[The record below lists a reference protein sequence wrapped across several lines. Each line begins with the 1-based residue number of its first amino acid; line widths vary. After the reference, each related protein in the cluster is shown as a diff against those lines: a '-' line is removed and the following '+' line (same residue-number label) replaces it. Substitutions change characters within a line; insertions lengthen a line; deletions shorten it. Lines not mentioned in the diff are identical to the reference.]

1 MADKYFASLP
11 TEEIGASL
19 LKKVDEFYFYLSRTG
34 RNKLWERSYYQYYR
48 AMDHKGNMY
57 YTGEQDEFTNLPVN
71 HFRNLLQHLVVMT
84 TSQRPVYQPMAVN
97 NDHKSQAQVILAK
110 VLLEYYQKEKKIEN
124 HVKKAVETSL
134 IYGDAFIGMEWDA
147 TSGIQYGI
155 DNKGDVVNDG
165 DIVIK
170 NYNPLNVIFDPT
182 IVEYHKRNWI
192 ILVEFVNRFELSAK
206 FKKQS
211 EEILSVG
218 QDNQIERVSTRLGWD
233 RYENEDLIPVY
244 KFYHRPTI
252 ARPGGRYTELITPSI
267 VLVDTALPYKD
278 IPVFRIAPGEQ
289 DESPFGYSVGFD
301 LLPIQEGIDGMNAT
315 AITNIGQFGVQN
327 ILVPM
332 GSNISQEELSGGLSI
347 LQYDPNL
354 GPPSPLQLTATSPE
368 TYNYMAKLEALMETI
383 SGVNSVTRGNP
394 ESSLKSGAALA
405 LVQSMAIQFNS
416 GLQASYAQLLEDTGT
431 GMINILK
438 TYATTPRVADIAGK
452 SNAPYMQEWT
462 KESINQINRVVVDMG
477 NPLSTSLAGRLNLAE
492 NLMAGGFIENPDQY
506 IQVLETGRLEP
517 VLEGKRRENVFIKGE
532 NEALRSGKKEV
543 IALVTDKHQVHIM
556 EHKTLLSDVD
566 ARGDKELQVRVLKH
580 IQEHI
585 TLLRT
590 TDPGL
595 LALLGEQPLPPL
607 QMPGQPQP
615 QPGQPGQPGPQSQ
628 PPVGGGEV
636 EASEML
642 ESQTPGEQEARKVK
656 LPNMPKNPLSGEEF
670 NIISGGL

>member
-1 MADKYFASLP
+1 MSNEYFAKLP
-11 TEEIGASL
+11 TEEIGSAL
-19 LKKVDEFYFYLSRTG
+19 LKKVDDFYLYLSRTG
-34 RNKLWERSYYQYYR
+34 RNRLWERAYYYYYR
-48 AMDHKGNMY
+48 AMDHVGEMY
-57 YTGEQDEFTNLPVN
+57 YTGEKDEFTNLPVN

-134 IYGDAFIGMEWDA
+134 IYGEAYIAMEWDA
-147 TSGIQYGI
+147 TSGIQYGV
-155 DNKGDVVNDG
+155 DDKGDVVHDG
-165 DIVIK
+165 DIEIK
-170 NYNPLNVIFDPT
+170 NYNPLNVIFDYT
-182 IVEYHKRNWI
+182 IQDYNKRDWI
-192 ILVEFVNRFELSAK
+192 ILIDYVNRYELSAK
-206 FKKQS
+206 FKKQKD
-211 EEILSVG
+211 EILSVG
-218 QDNQIERVSTRLGWD
+218 VDNQMERATTTLGWD
-233 RYENEDLIPVY
+233 RYDSDEMIPVY
-244 KFYHRPTI
+244 KFYHRPTM
-252 ARPGGRYTELITPSI
+252 ARPGGRYTEFITPSV

-289 DESPFGYSVGFD
+289 DESPFGYSVSFD
-301 LLPIQEGIDGMNAT
+301 LLPLQEAIDGLNST
-315 AITNIGQFGVQN
+315 AVTNIGQFGVQN

-347 LQYDPNL
+347 LEYDPNL
-354 GPPSPLQLTATSPE
+354 GPPSPLQLTATSGE
-368 TYNYMAKLEALMETI
+368 TYSFMQKLEALMETL

-438 TYATTPRVADIAGK
+438 TYATTPRIADIAGK
-452 SNAPYMQEWT
+452 SNEPYMQEWT
-462 KESINQINRVVVDMG
+462 KESIDQINRVVVDMG

-492 NLMAGGFIENPDQY
+492 NLMAGGFMENPDQY

-532 NEALRSGKKEV
+532 NEALRAGEKEV
-543 IALVTDKHQVHIM
+543 IALVTDRHQVHIM

-566 ARGDKELQVRVLKH
+566 ARTDRDLQIRVLKH

-607 QMPGQPQP
+607 QPEGQPP
-615 QPGQPGQPGPQSQ
+615 VMAPGQPGPQPK

-636 EASEML
+636 EASEMI
-642 ESQTPGEQEARKVK
+642 EAENPGEQEAKNVN
-656 LPNMPKNPLSGEEF
+656 LPNLPKNPLSGEEF
-670 NIISGGL
+670 NVISGGL